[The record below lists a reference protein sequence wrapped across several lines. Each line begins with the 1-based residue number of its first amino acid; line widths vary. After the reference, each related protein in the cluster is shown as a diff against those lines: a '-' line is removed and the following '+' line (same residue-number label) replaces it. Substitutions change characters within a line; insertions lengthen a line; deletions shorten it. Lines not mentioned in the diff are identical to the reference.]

1 MKPIYKSLLLLGGA
15 MAMMSSCDDFLDR
28 PSEDS
33 YTENGYLN
41 SDKALMNYTFQIYG
55 PKAWNEYEDKFS
67 WCVGEVYSGNVY
79 HEYGDEGQ
87 FHFLT
92 FSNTNAHIA
101 NGYTSLYGVIA
112 RCNHILND
120 VVKVCKVNGGVS
132 QEAIDRARGEAYMY
146 RGMAYFLLE
155 EYWGANPIV
164 TDNTYIISNDL
175 AFDIPLANRASL
187 YAQIERDWLM
197 AAELLPTEAWGNKGE
212 RVTKWSAKGMLSKLY
227 LTMASSKDQSGSGVN
242 KYVCPNPTEL
252 LNKSVSLSEEVIA
265 ACGSN
270 MTQGAEAY
278 DLMFRP
284 GSQSPEIL
292 FALRMDGG
300 DYAIGSS
307 RQVQF
312 GRSKFIG
319 YDDDA
324 YGGGKGITTNLFN
337 SYEKGDIRKKAT
349 CYYQEKDLDGNY
361 TDAQVYEDYLKGE
374 SNYYTTADGK
384 KYYYFL
390 NPNKSLK
397 GSVRKDMY
405 GDESDNSVHNHCR
418 KFVHRYPTSQKFSVP
433 ASIPFLRVA
442 DVYLINSEAR
452 MMLIDAD
459 PSASISDDKAL
470 EGINI
475 VRQRAGLAPKD
486 AVAMYVEDTYS
497 EGALQGSTTIDID
510 GVAYPVEASCGIYT
524 FAYDLMAERR
534 WEFALEC
541 QNWLDIKRL
550 YYRNAE
556 IAKNYI
562 KEQDRQYSFA
572 NAYNSDVK
580 VVQARNHY
588 QRKKIANLLSL
599 EANRLNNDYGT
610 TPGETEIKYDNINWF
625 LPLPATVHIDTKSAK
640 DFTKEI
646 QNGKYKY

>member
-1 MKPIYKSLLLLGGA
+1 MKPLYKSMLLLGGA

-33 YTENGYLN
+33 YTENSYLSN
-41 SDKALMNYTFQIYG
+41 DKALMNYTFQIYG
-55 PKAWNEYEDKFS
+55 PKSWNEYEDKFS

-92 FSNTNAHIA
+92 FSNTNAHIQ

-112 RCNHILND
+112 RCNHIIND
-120 VVKVCKVNGGVS
+120 VVKVCKENGIS
-132 QEAIDRARGEAYMY
+132 EAAINRAKGEAYMY

-155 EYWGANPIV
+155 EYWGATPIV
-164 TDNTYIISNDL
+164 LNNTEIINNDK

-187 YAQIERDWLM
+187 YAQIESDWKQ
-197 AAELLPTEAWGNKGE
+197 AEKLLPAEAWGNKGE
-212 RVTKWSAKGMLSKLY
+212 RVTKWAAKGMLSKLY
-227 LTMASSKDQSGSGVN
+227 VTMASCRADIKGVN
-242 KYVCPNPTEL
+242 KYKCENPEEL
-252 LNKSVSLSEEVIA
+252 LKKAVSLSDEVIA

-270 MTQGAEAY
+270 MTQGYEAY

-284 GSQSPEIL
+284 GTANPEIL

-300 DYAIGSS
+300 DYGIGSS

-319 YDDDA
+319 CDDDA
-324 YGGGKGITTNLFN
+324 YGGGKGLTTTLFN
-337 SYEKGDIRKKAT
+337 SYENGDIRKKAT

-361 TDAQVYEDYLKGE
+361 TDAKVYQDYLSGAD
-374 SNYYTTADGK
+374 NYYTTADGK

-390 NPNKSLK
+390 NPNKSIK
-397 GSVRKDMY
+397 KSVRDDLY
-405 GDESDNSVHNHCR
+405 GDESDNAVMNHCR
-418 KFVHRYPTSQKFSVP
+418 KFVHRYPTQQKFSVP

-442 DVYLINSEAR
+442 DVYLLNSEAK
-452 MMLIDAD
+452 MMLENPEATAEISGDAL
-459 PSASISDDKAL
+459 S
-470 EGINI
+470 GINV
-475 VRQRAGLAPKD
+475 VRKRAGLEPKTS
-486 AVAMYVEDTYS
+486 VAFYTPDTLAENALTATTTVTVDEVEKKLTATCDVYK
-497 EGALQGSTTIDID
+497 
-510 GVAYPVEASCGIYT
+510 

-550 YYRNAE
+550 YYRNADY
-556 IAKNYI
+556 AKSYV
-562 KEQDRQYSFA
+562 KEQDRQFCYA
-572 NAYNSDVK
+572 NTYNSDIK
-580 VVQARNHY
+580 PVQARNHY
-588 QRKKIANLLSL
+588 QRKKLAGDLSEQAHKL
-599 EANRLNNDYGT
+599 SSDYDVAAT
-610 TPGETEIKYDNINWF
+610 ETEIKYDNISWF
-625 LPLPATVHIDTKSAK
+625 LPLPAIVHIDASKAT

-646 QNGKYKY
+646 KAGKYKY